1 MCQVHCCTVFENQL
15 YLRHILLGGLQLYL
29 ICWLDQFI
37 ANERTTGDKGAHIQQ
52 KNAKLLFCHLSEFD
66 TGNGHLMSGKRMQSY
81 NSFTSVSVTLASHVQ
96 QITILS
102 PFQYS
107 VRAEGFTVNILAEYN
122 MIDPRPFGLLT
133 CTFHKCICD
142 IFLIS
147 NHQENS
153 VEEFRPKIEQ
163 RS

>member
-1 MCQVHCCTVFENQL
+1 MSSALLHCL
-15 YLRHILLGGLQLYL
+15 LKPIMLHILLGGLQLYL

-52 KNAKLLFCHLSEFD
+52 KNAKLIFFHLFSLTLATGISYPAKECRVTILSPQWVWHW
-66 TGNGHLMSGKRMQSY
+66 HLM
-81 NSFTSVSVTLASHVQ
+81 
-96 QITILS
+96 QITILLS
-102 PFQYS
+102 PFQNP

-147 NHQENS
+147 NHQESS
-153 VEEFRPKIEQ
+153 VKEFKHKIQQ

>member
-1 MCQVHCCTVFENQL
+1 MSSALLHCL
-15 YLRHILLGGLQLYL
+15 WKPIMLHILLGGLQLYL

-52 KNAKLLFCHLSEFD
+52 KNAKLIFFHLFSLTLATGISYPAKECRVTILSPQWVWHW
-66 TGNGHLMSGKRMQSY
+66 HLM
-81 NSFTSVSVTLASHVQ
+81 

-102 PFQYS
+102 PFQNP

-153 VEEFRPKIEQ
+153 VEEFRPKIER